1 MVIDAES
8 ESEEE
13 PRAEQI
19 LHGNFEH
26 APPICRLLWRL
37 VADQPEQ
44 TASRE
49 KYEKHP
55 EQELDEHG
63 GKTNQPE
70 ESERRRNN
78 GQNKKRRRPSKHGK
92 PRIFLASS
100 PPETCMGSLSSGT
113 RALPTE
119 LCSEV
124 ADRRKRQNVGF
135 TSALR
140 AQALPQVNR
149 ALAKLY

>member
-63 GKTNQPE
+63 GKTNQLE

-78 GQNKKRRRPSKHGK
+78 GQNKKRPRPSKHGK

-100 PPETCMGSLSSGT
+100 PPETCIGSLSSGA

-119 LCSEV
+119 VMFGRGGSPEE
-124 ADRRKRQNVGF
+124 AEPRFYERAARP
-135 TSALR
+135 SAASDESR
-140 AQALPQVNR
+140 IGEIV
-149 ALAKLY
+149 